1 MIKPFLKWA
10 GSKTKLLPII
20 KSYSEVRDVFVEP
33 FAGSGVVFLNMSGYK
48 KYYVYDI
55 NPDLINL
62 YQTLKSEGESFISLC
77 ESYFI
82 PENNIKERYYELRKE
97 FNTIK
102 ENGSK
107 KRAALFVYL
116 NRHCFNGLC
125 RYNLSG
131 DFNVPMGKYSKPY
144 FPKDEMQQFYEK
156 SQFVEFIN
164 DDFRVAFQKA
174 NSFDS
179 CLIYCD
185 PPYVNDDLNKN
196 EGFTSYAKDSFSLKD
211 QEDLANCAKETKHL
225 CLISNHATDF
235 TRSIYSNSQLIEF
248 GVKRQIAANKQDRRE
263 ARELLAVF
271 NNKND

>member
-10 GSKTKLLPII
+10 GSKTKIVPII
-20 KSYSEVRDVFVEP
+20 KTYSEVRNVFIEP
-33 FAGSGVVFLNMSGYK
+33 FAGSGVVFLNMSGFNE
-48 KYYVYDI
+48 YYVYDI

-62 YQTLKSEGESFISLC
+62 YQTLKSEGEKFINLC
-77 ESYFI
+77 ESYFTL
-82 PENNIKERYYELRKE
+82 ENNTKEKYYELRNEFNNIKE
-97 FNTIK
+97 
-102 ENGSK
+102 NGDI

-125 RYNLSG
+125 RYNSKG

-144 FPKDEMQQFYEK
+144 FPKDEMYQFYERA
-156 SQFVEFIN
+156 QQVVFIN
-164 DDFRVAFQKA
+164 ADFRVAFDNA
-174 NSFDS
+174 NKFES

-196 EGFTSYAKDSFSLKD
+196 EGFTSYAKNSFSLKD
-211 QEDLANCAKETKHL
+211 QEDLAKCAAKTKHL

-235 TRSIYSNSQLIEF
+235 TRSIYFGSQIIEF
-248 GVKRQIAANKQDRRE
+248 GVKRQIAAKKQDRRE

-271 NNKND
+271 NRTND